1 MLHFKL
7 YSSSV
12 NGLDKK
18 DSIFQYKKK
27 LFFSISDQLGVMLFC
42 CCCSFAFVFESFL
55 CG

>member
-18 DSIFQYKKK
+18 DSIFQYNI
-27 LFFSISDQLGVMLFC
+27 SISDQLGVMLFC